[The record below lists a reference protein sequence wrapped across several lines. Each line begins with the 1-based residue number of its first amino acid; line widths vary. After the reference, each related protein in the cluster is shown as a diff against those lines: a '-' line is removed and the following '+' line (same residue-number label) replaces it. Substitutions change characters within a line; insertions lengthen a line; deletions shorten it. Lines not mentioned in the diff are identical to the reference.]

1 MTRLI
6 RFFLIM
12 VAGAVL
18 YGCSSTGK
26 LKMVDPA
33 QVEKKSW
40 VFVSMNGE
48 PVAYARVTLKFSPT
62 TPQQGRVNGR
72 AQCNGY
78 FGGYQV
84 EDNKISFTPM
94 GATRMVCPPPL
105 MEQES
110 EYLGAFSELDSLNI
124 EGSSLVLKNSTGA
137 PVLKYALESASI
149 SGQVA
154 PSRGQFAAGSEVI
167 VRLVDSSRSDDP
179 AGLVGIEHIRLGSN
193 AATAVD
199 YTVRYAPQRV
209 DPNRDYEMA
218 VRVMLHGRLLYTT
231 TMKPFVELRST
242 PMK

>member
-6 RFFLIM
+6 RFFLVM

-33 QVEKKSW
+33 KVENKSW
-40 VFVSMNGE
+40 VLVSMNGE
-48 PVAYARVTLKFSPT
+48 PVTDARVTLEFSPT
-62 TPQQGRVNGR
+62 TPLQGRVSGR

-84 EDNKISFTPM
+84 EENKISFTPM
-94 GATRMVCPPPL
+94 GATRMACPPPL
-105 MEQES
+105 MGQES
-110 EYLGAFSELDSLNI
+110 EYLGAFPELDSLKI
-124 EGSSLVLKNSTGA
+124 EDSSLVLKNSKGA

-167 VRLVDSSRSDDP
+167 VRLLDSSRPDDP
-179 AGLVGIEHIRLGSN
+179 AGLLGIERIRLGSN
-193 AATAVD
+193 ATTSVN
-199 YTVRYAPQRV
+199 YTVHYAPQRV
-209 DPNRDYEMA
+209 DPNRDYE
-218 VRVMLHGRLLYTT
+218 VGVQVVLHGQLLYTT
-231 TMKPFVELRST
+231 TMKPFVELMSSR
-242 PMK
+242 MK